1 MSDLTTPGGPP
12 RAETDARTVNGRAA
26 VATLTYLGFTLQLLQ
41 VGIIPL
47 LPTIGRELHVA
58 PGATSW
64 LVTAG
69 LLSGAIA
76 LAVLTKL
83 ADLHG
88 KRPMILLSLVL
99 VLAGCVLGS
108 VTSSFPLLIVSRVL
122 MGALLPMLAL
132 PEAVA
137 NDTMP
142 PRRAHL
148 TIGAIHAGNGA
159 GVGGGLLLGALVGV
173 HPGAWHVFFYTGT
186 AMTVIGL
193 AATLVFVRDSPFRA
207 EGRLDAA
214 GAVLLAAALSC
225 VLLGL
230 SEGPVWGW
238 GSFAVVALLVA
249 GVALLAGWLL
259 HAGRARHPLI
269 RLSAVIGPDVRV
281 PYLVTFLIAFGIYG
295 SLTAVT
301 RYAQAVP
308 QLTGYGYGYSALR
321 TGWFALPQT
330 LGGIAGAVALQ
341 RMGRYRNTAFAA
353 GAGAALITLS
363 FLGYLALHG
372 VPVLMISSL
381 GLSSM
386 GLAIGLAATQLM
398 VLRVVPESESGIA
411 LGISVVMYAVGNSF
425 GSDVVGM
432 LFSGMRL
439 PGGLP
444 TQAAFLTSFWLCGG
458 AALLA
463 VLISLWHVR
472 GRSAPSVVR
481 TITEEP
487 V

>member
-1 MSDLTTPGGPP
+1 MAQDGHSGG
-12 RAETDARTVNGRAA
+12 VLNGRGA
-26 VATLTYLGFTLQLLQ
+26 VATLTFLGFTLQLLQ

-47 LPTIGRELHVA
+47 LPTIGRELHVT
-58 PGATSW
+58 PGAASW

-83 ADLHG
+83 ADLYG
-88 KRPMILLSLVL
+88 KRPMILVSLVL

-108 VTSSFPLLIVSRVL
+108 LTSDFALLVVSRAL
-122 MGALLPMLAL
+122 MGAILPMLAL

-173 HPGAWHVFFYTGT
+173 HPAAWHVFFYIGT
-186 AMTVIGL
+186 VMTVAGV

-207 EGRLDAA
+207 EGRLDVT

-230 SEGPVWGW
+230 SEGPAWGW
-238 GSFAVVALLVA
+238 GSFSVA
-249 GVALLAGWLL
+249 GLLAGGVVLFAVWLL
-259 HAGRARHPLI
+259 QAARARHPLI
-269 RLSAVIGPDVRV
+269 RLSAVVGARVRV

-308 QLTGYGYGYSALR
+308 HLTGYGYGYSALR

-330 LGGIAGAVALQ
+330 LGGVAGAILLQ
-341 RMGRYRNTAFAA
+341 RMGRHRTSAVAA
-353 GAGAALITLS
+353 GTGSALITLS
-363 FLGYLALHG
+363 FLGYLALHDA
-372 VPVLMISSL
+372 PVLTMSSL

-386 GLAIGLAATQLM
+386 GLALGLAATQLM

-432 LFSGMRL
+432 LFSSMHL

-444 TQAAFLTSFWLCGG
+444 RCEAFLTSFWLCGG

-463 VLISLWHVR
+463 VLLCLWHLRARPVTAALR
-472 GRSAPSVVR
+472 P
-481 TITEEP
+481 TEEP
-487 V
+487 A

>member
-1 MSDLTTPGGPP
+1 MNDHVNPGGI
-12 RAETDARTVNGRAA
+12 VNGRAA
-26 VATLTYLGFTLQLLQ
+26 VVTLTFLGFTLQLLQ

-47 LPTIGRELHVA
+47 LPTIGRELHVT

-83 ADLHG
+83 ADLYG
-88 KRPMILLSLVL
+88 KRPMILVSLVL

-108 VTSSFPLLIVSRVL
+108 LTSSFPLLIVSRVL

-186 AMTVIGL
+186 VMTVIGL
-193 AATLVFVRDSPFRA
+193 AATLLFVRDSPFRA
-207 EGRLDAA
+207 EGRLDVT

-238 GSFAVVALLVA
+238 GSFAVTGLLAA
-249 GVALLAGWLL
+249 GVVLFAGWLL

-308 QLTGYGYGYSALR
+308 HLTGYGYGYTALR

-330 LGGIAGAVALQ
+330 LGGIAGAFLLQ
-341 RMGRYRNTAFAA
+341 RMGRHRDTALAA

-372 VPVLMISSL
+372 VPVLMMASL

-386 GLAIGLAATQLM
+386 GLALGLAATQLM

-444 TQAAFLTSFWLCGG
+444 SRDAFLTSFWLCGG

-463 VLISLWHVR
+463 VLISLWHLRTRPATTGSVI
-472 GRSAPSVVR
+472 AP
-481 TITEEP
+481 TTKEP
-487 V
+487 A

>member
-1 MSDLTTPGGPP
+1 
-12 RAETDARTVNGRAA
+12 
-26 VATLTYLGFTLQLLQ
+26 
-41 VGIIPL
+41 
-47 LPTIGRELHVA
+47 
-58 PGATSW
+58 
-64 LVTAG
+64 
-69 LLSGAIA
+69 
-76 LAVLTKL
+76 
-83 ADLHG
+83 
-88 KRPMILLSLVL
+88 
-99 VLAGCVLGS
+99 
-108 VTSSFPLLIVSRVL
+108 
-122 MGALLPMLAL
+122 
-132 PEAVA
+132 
-137 NDTMP
+137 
-142 PRRAHL
+142 
-148 TIGAIHAGNGA
+148 
-159 GVGGGLLLGALVGV
+159 
-173 HPGAWHVFFYTGT
+173 VFFYTGT

-193 AATLVFVRDSPFRA
+193 VATVVFVRDSPFRA
-207 EGRLDAA
+207 AGRLDAT
-214 GAVLLAAALSC
+214 GAVLLAATLSC

-238 GSFAVVALLVA
+238 GSVAVIALLVA
-249 GVALLAGWLL
+249 GALLLAGWLL
-259 HAGRARHPLI
+259 HAGRARYPLI
-269 RLSAVIGPDVRV
+269 RLSAVIGPDVRA

-308 QLTGYGYGYSALR
+308 HLTGYGYGYTALR

-330 LGGIAGAVALQ
+330 LGGVLGAVALQ
-341 RMGRYRNTAFAA
+341 RMGRYRNTAVAA

-372 VPVLMISSL
+372 VPVLMICSL

-444 TQAAFLTSFWLCGG
+444 AEGAFLTSFWLCGG

-463 VLISLWHVR
+463 VLVSLWYARRRPAPATVR
-472 GRSAPSVVR
+472 
-481 TITEEP
+481 P
-487 V
+487 VAHEGS